1 MGRKAAARRRHRTAP
16 TGNGNPG
23 RAGKPGR
30 IDESGQPGRISEP
43 EQPEQPGRTGKPGI
57 TGISGGSGQ
66 PPGAADGSGRAH
78 AVPGGRLPPHQEP
91 KPKRPV
97 RTIRV
102 PGLFG

>member
-16 TGNGNPG
+16 TGTGNPG
-23 RAGKPGR
+23 R
-30 IDESGQPGRISEP
+30 ID
-43 EQPEQPGRTGKPGI
+43 QPEQSGGTGEPGGTGKPGT
-57 TGISGGSGQ
+57 TGLSGGIGQ
-66 PPGAADGSGRAH
+66 SPRAADGPARADT
-78 AVPGGRLPPHQEP
+78 APGGRLPPHQEP